1 MTEKKLWHISVN
13 SLYGCSFLQK
23 IGYGNDGLLKKYS
36 FEGLSFFAAINACSF
51 EFSDPWKI
59 KNWQHF
65 FISEAKSFDILSV
78 LKGTGSTFA
87 LSPQIDFIF
96 SKCWYNILWLPLL
109 VPDTI
114 ALDKPFRALL

>member
-1 MTEKKLWHISVN
+1 MDYSKNILMK
-13 SLYGCSFLQK
+13 
-23 IGYGNDGLLKKYS
+23 GLV
-36 FEGLSFFAAINACSF
+36 FFAAINGCSF
-51 EFSDPWKI
+51 EFTDPWKR
-59 KNWQHF
+59 KNRQHS
-65 FISEAKSFDILSV
+65 FISEARSFDILSV